1 MNLRRA
7 AWVNTRNSYFGCR
20 MNGVRSKG
28 FPWLWTILLLFCL
41 ALGVQSFA
49 NVLSGKVSDE
59 DSFPRYPVCPEKI
72 EPENLP
78 LFYPNLMAID
88 STSGQVTV
96 RFVIH
101 ESGETS
107 DIVILSSS
115 GGRNERSF
123 RTSARKMVENRIYLP
138 IKNSCEHS
146 ETIKFDMDG

>member
-1 MNLRRA
+1 M
-7 AWVNTRNSYFGCR
+7 
-20 MNGVRSKG
+20 RSKG
-28 FPWLWTILLLFCL
+28 FDWLWALLLVVCL

-49 NVLSGKVSDE
+49 SVLSGKVSDE
-59 DSFPRYPVCPEKI
+59 DSFPGYPMCPEKI

-78 LFYPNLMAID
+78 LFFPNLMAID
-88 STSGQVTV
+88 STSGQVTL

-101 ESGETS
+101 DSGETS

-123 RTSARKMVENRIYLP
+123 RTSARKMVENRTYLP

-146 ETIKFDMDG
+146 ETITFDMDG

>member
-59 DSFPRYPVCPEKI
+59 DSFPRYPVCPKKI

-78 LFYPNLMAID
+78 IFYPNLMAID